1 MSCSTTT
8 PDEITK
14 LSDSTS
20 ESGALSTLL
29 PSESSSTPA
38 PTASATT
45 TASGNSDHPGN
56 ETIGDESSTF
66 NSIDTYKSTSAR
78 GGGGGAN
85 VLSLS
90 YFAFLLTI
98 IVHMS

>member
-14 LSDSTS
+14 PPDSTS

-56 ETIGDESSTF
+56 ETIGDESS
-66 NSIDTYKSTSAR
+66 IDTDKSTSAR